1 MKEELLIRAA
11 SESDI
16 PGIARLEQAC
26 FSDAWS
32 PELLRETLG
41 SPYDRCFVAVIPGGG
56 EPGAGDTQAEDIPAE
71 GTLTEETQAEGTQ
84 AEGTLTKESPAEE
97 TLAGWCNIRV
107 LLDEAE
113 LMRICVLPELRRNG
127 AGRALLEAGMEE
139 MRRRGATAATLEVRA
154 GNTAAVRLYEAHGFV
169 LEGCRKKYYRDPVED
184 AAIYWNRAL

>member
-16 PGIARLEQAC
+16 PGISRLEQAC

-32 PELLRETLG
+32 PELLRETLE

-56 EPGAGDTQAEDIPAE
+56 ERGAGDALAEGTQAE
-71 GTLTEETQAEGTQ
+71 GTLTEETQAEGTL
-84 AEGTLTKESPAEE
+84 AEETPAEE

-139 MRRRGATAATLEVRA
+139 MRRHGATAATLEVRA

>member
-1 MKEELLIRAA
+1 MNEERRMEEGRCAEERRSPAGNLLVRPAL
-11 SESDI
+11 ESDL
-16 PGIARLEQAC
+16 PEIARLEQAC

-56 EPGAGDTQAEDIPAE
+56 ERGAGDTLAE
-71 GTLTEETQAEGTQ
+71 G
-84 AEGTLTKESPAEE
+84 

-107 LLDEAE
+107 LGDEAE
-113 LMRICVLPELRRNG
+113 LMRICVSPELRRNG
-127 AGRALLEAGMEE
+127 TGRALLEAGMEE
-139 MRRRGATAATLEVRA
+139 MRRRGALAATLEVRA